1 MDTMSVL
8 SICFYVVF
16 LFFFYVVF
24 LCAVTAQSGFRS
36 SLGGIALN
44 VGIDSVG
51 GDVLRVFLY
60 HLVIVSCFVY

>member
-8 SICFYVVF
+8 SICFY
-16 LFFFYVVF
+16 LVF
-24 LCAVTAQSGFRS
+24 LCAITAQSAFRS

-51 GDVLRVFLY
+51 GDVLRVFTTL
-60 HLVIVSCFVY
+60 